1 MTSRGRDRA
10 RRAGLAVAGGVLLYA
25 AHPPADLGWL
35 GLVAVV
41 PLLALGRDLRAAAR
55 PVAGGLWW
63 GLLSGLVFF
72 ATLLTWLVPFGV
84 VAWLLLALIQAAF
97 IGLFVAAVA
106 AWGQRRF
113 GAAAAVV
120 AWVAME
126 AARTRWPLGGFPWGA
141 LGYSQHEAGLLLPVA
156 RSLGVL
162 GVSAACAAVAAC
174 VECGLAHRSILR
186 PFLGLLGVAAVASGL
201 AAVPPPAPG
210 GDRLDIAAVQGN
222 DLQRSGA
229 AGVARLDD
237 ERIVNV
243 AEAMLEA
250 TRPLAG
256 DPPDVTVWPENSLDA
271 DVTDPAN
278 AELRSIVSSALE
290 LLNGEALVAGGLLAG
305 PRPGTVYN
313 AVLELGPG
321 LAVDDTY
328 RKRHPV
334 PFGEYV
340 PLRPVLGALPPL
352 RQIPRDVLG
361 ADSPGI
367 VTVAGAPLGFVICF
381 ENIFPALVRD
391 QVRAGAELLVVST
404 NNASYGYS
412 AMSRQHLAFSQL
424 RAVESG
430 RWTLHAGISGT
441 SGIIDPSGRVS
452 QRTRLYDEAIV
463 RGELPLVSQPT
474 PYVVL
479 GDVVGVGAM
488 TLAVL
493 AMLGGFVGRARKGR
507 TTR

>member
-1 MTSRGRDRA
+1 
-10 RRAGLAVAGGVLLYA
+10 
-25 AHPPADLGWL
+25 
-35 GLVAVV
+35 
-41 PLLALGRDLRAAAR
+41 
-55 PVAGGLWW
+55 
-63 GLLSGLVFF
+63 
-72 ATLLTWLVPFGV
+72 
-84 VAWLLLALIQAAF
+84 
-97 IGLFVAAVA
+97 
-106 AWGQRRF
+106 
-113 GAAAAVV
+113 
-120 AWVAME
+120 
-126 AARTRWPLGGFPWGA
+126 
-141 LGYSQHEAGLLLPVA
+141 
-156 RSLGVL
+156 
-162 GVSAACAAVAAC
+162 
-174 VECGLAHRSILR
+174 
-186 PFLGLLGVAAVASGL
+186 
-201 AAVPPPAPG
+201 
-210 GDRLDIAAVQGN
+210 
-222 DLQRSGA
+222 
-229 AGVARLDD
+229 
-237 ERIVNV
+237 
-243 AEAMLEA
+243 
-250 TRPLAG
+250 
-256 DPPDVTVWPENSLDA
+256 
-271 DVTDPAN
+271 
-278 AELRSIVSSALE
+278 
-290 LLNGEALVAGGLLAG
+290 
-305 PRPGTVYN
+305 
-313 AVLELGPG
+313 
-321 LAVDDTY
+321 
-328 RKRHPV
+328 V

-463 RGELPLVSQPT
+463 RGELPLGSQPT